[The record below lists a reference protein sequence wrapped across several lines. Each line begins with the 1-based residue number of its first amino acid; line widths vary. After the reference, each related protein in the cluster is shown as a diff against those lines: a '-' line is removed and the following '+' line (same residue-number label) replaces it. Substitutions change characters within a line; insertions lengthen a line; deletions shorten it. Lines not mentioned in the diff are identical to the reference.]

1 MHILLTEDHGVVREG
16 LRQMLSKED
25 GVNHVETAVSANE
38 ALHILSSGLRPDIL
52 LTDLHLGDLSG
63 IELVSKAKALIPE
76 LKAALLTIE
85 TDPRYLSEAFRA
97 GALGYILK
105 EADADELMFGLRK
118 IARGRHFICS
128 GLTKRLG
135 ERLMKER
142 PIIHTDT
149 TDIELSS
156 REQEILDLIANGYT
170 NSEIADRIFTSRRTV
185 EGHRLSMISKTG
197 VRNTPELI
205 KFAMLHGLLQAA
217 K

>member
-25 GVNHVETAVSANE
+25 EVNRVETAASANE
-38 ALHILSSGLRPDIL
+38 ALHILTSGLRPDIL

-63 IELVSKAKALIPE
+63 VELISQARALIPE

-85 TDPRYLSEAFRA
+85 TDPRYLSDAFRA

-118 IARGRHFICS
+118 VARGRHFICS

-135 ERLMKER
+135 ERLVRER

-149 TDIELSS
+149 PDVELSS
-156 REQEILDLIANGYT
+156 REQEILDLIADGYT

-205 KFAMLHGLLQAA
+205 KFAMLHGLLQTV